1 MLNQAIQHLQGG
13 QILYHVNSDPLVL
26 SSTYWYRVRVERKT
40 DAKLEGIDIKWVTEK
55 SHFLLGNWEATTLR
69 KDLQFI
75 YLFFLLVST
84 LRYTVPVQ
92 TSFSLL
98 RLPLHFTDRYSNRS
112 LCSVHWQLYRSWSRA
127 ISSMKAISS
136 YYQKK
141 GYHSKCWLLAG
152 DCFNFLNTSL
162 IKIW

>member
-1 MLNQAIQHLQGG
+1 MPNQAIQHIRAD
-13 QILYHVNSDPLVL
+13 QILYHVTLVS
-26 SSTYWYRVRVERKT
+26 SSTYWYRARVERKT
-40 DAKLEGIDIKWVTEK
+40 DGKLEGIDIKWVAEK
-55 SHFLLGNWEATTLR
+55 SHFLPGNWEATTLR

-75 YLFFLLVST
+75 YLFLLVST

-112 LCSVHWQLYRSWSRA
+112 LCSVHWQLSSSRSRA
-127 ISSMKAISS
+127 ISSVKAISS
-136 YYQKK
+136 HCQKK
-141 GYHSKCWLLAG
+141 DYYSKCWLLAW

-162 IKIW
+162 IKIR